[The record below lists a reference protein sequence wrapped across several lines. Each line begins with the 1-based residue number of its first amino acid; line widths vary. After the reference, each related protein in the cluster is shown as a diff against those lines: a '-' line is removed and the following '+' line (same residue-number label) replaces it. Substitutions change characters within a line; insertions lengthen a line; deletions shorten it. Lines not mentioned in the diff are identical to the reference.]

1 MVRKAPCQNCKYSRR
16 KCERSN
22 DSEFCFRCIRL
33 KKICKPQTTSSS
45 SSSSV
50 EDDEDIASEKYNDL
64 CQQINE
70 MQIEIQELEKSLIK
84 QKSAAVVKQ
93 EPVWNLRLENGQII
107 LDSEIKNFQE
117 FQLYARSFIRYLSPF
132 GKTFQ
137 TTSLI
142 FKKVNSSILQKAI
155 LTFSTLASTKNEYVK
170 DKYVDNCIM
179 QCIQP
184 SMFVDKLI
192 DIYFRCY
199 NNFVPILHESSYR
212 KHIQTIEN
220 KLEDPIILAICTAA
234 SVYTC
239 PHSIFNSHEKRYF
252 GEYFYARCMEKLVDI
267 FDEPGKELESLIII
281 NILQTF
287 MFITMRFNECKKWAS
302 VGACLAATLRNN
314 YPDCKNG
321 RNLLDETTRAMY
333 AIIHRNCIYGFS
345 VLQLINFSM
354 NETYDCFER
363 IQEPLDVLPD
373 EPELAKNIVE
383 TINHVMQL
391 ERHPL
396 TRATNQKSGLFVRGK
411 AIELT
416 LEDIIQYETIVS
428 EWWHDLPEYLKI
440 SKKRFD
446 CTKELIESCSDPRK
460 LLMSIYAHSLIINV
474 QVNFFYPELG
484 STVHHIVK
492 DKANYLVIHASQM
505 VLAAVKRIQ
514 QLNAFC
520 FCKFML
526 L

>member
-1 MVRKAPCQNCKYSRR
+1 M
-16 KCERSN
+16 
-22 DSEFCFRCIRL
+22 
-33 KKICKPQTTSSS
+33 KKICKPQTISSS

-142 FKKVNSSILQKAI
+142 FKKVNSSILQKAM

-184 SMFVDKLI
+184 SMFVDKLV
-192 DIYFRCY
+192 DIHFRCF

-239 PHSIFNSHEKRYF
+239 PHNIFNSHEKRYF

-281 NILQTF
+281 NLLQTF

-321 RNLLDETTRAMY
+321 KNLLDETTRAMY

-345 VLQLINFSM
+345 ILQLINFSM

-383 TINHVMQL
+383 TVNHVMQL

-396 TRATNQKSGLFVRGK
+396 TRATNQKSGLFVCGK
-411 AIELT
+411 AMELT

-440 SKKRFD
+440 TKERFD

-514 QLNAFC
+514 QLEAFC